1 MASLPSVGRPHPGIG
16 RVQSSS
22 QDLCAMAY
30 LISAPS
36 QGAGPAQGPPKVPKG
51 SGRPSPGG
59 ERTGLQ
65 GSEVEASG

>member
-1 MASLPSVGRPHPGIG
+1 MASLLSVGRPHPGIG

-22 QDLCAMAY
+22 QDLCAY

-36 QGAGPAQGPPKVPKG
+36 QGAGPAQGPPKVTKG

-65 GSEVEASG
+65 GSQVEASG